1 MPRSLDAYYPPMETL
16 AHRRL
21 KEFAVAFL
29 RERGCLAVATEVR
42 CPISRYRVDVAGYCD
57 SERITNDNGR
67 SVRKRCDPYTIVI
80 ECKQS
85 RSDFLRDNERKD
97 DLLAYRKDLHCIRRS
112 IEEERVKKEEPN
124 LRKSGSALFAEL
136 EEWDFSKSKLPSYR
150 KIIAQLRLLDKKI
163 YGHTKFHLLKQY
175 QLADYLFIAAPRGM
189 IRRCEIP
196 PGWGLL
202 EWPRNWLKDNCNDF
216 TEIALQATIDAPRLN
231 SRDDHRV
238 RLLRNIAVSASF
250 AAMRT
255 KPIHHRTSEPALELW
270 K

>member
-1 MPRSLDAYYPPMETL
+1 METL

-29 RERGCLAVATEVR
+29 RERGCLAVASEVR

-57 SERITNDNGR
+57 SERTTNSIGR
-67 SVRKRCDPYTIVI
+67 SFRKRCDPYTVVI

-97 DLLAYRKDLHCIRRS
+97 DLLTYRKDLHCIRRS
-112 IEEERVKKEEPN
+112 IEETRVKKEEPN

-150 KIIAQLRLLDKKI
+150 KVIAQLRLLDKKI
-163 YGHTKFHLLKQY
+163 YGHTKFHLLNQY

-202 EWPRNWLKDNCNDF
+202 ECPRNWLKDDGGDF
-216 TEIALQATIDAPRLN
+216 TEIALREAIKATRLSAQEN
-231 SRDDHRV
+231 HRV

-250 AAMRT
+250 AAMRSIP
-255 KPIHHRTSEPALELW
+255 KQHGVCEPVLELW
-270 K
+270 GRVIR

>member
-1 MPRSLDAYYPPMETL
+1 METL

-21 KEFAVAFL
+21 KKFALAFL
-29 RERGCLAVATEVR
+29 RERSCLAVAAEVR

-57 SERITNDNGR
+57 SVRTTSDNGR
-67 SVRKRCDPYTIVI
+67 SMRKRCEPYTFVI

-85 RSDFLRDNERKD
+85 RGDFLRDNERKD
-97 DLLAYRKDLHCIRRS
+97 DLIAHRDDLHCIRRS
-112 IEEERVKKEEPN
+112 IEENRVKKEEPN

-136 EEWDFSKSKLPSYR
+136 EEWDFGRSKLPSYR

-163 YGHTKFHLLKQY
+163 YGHTKFHLLNQY
-175 QLADYLFIAAPRGM
+175 KLADHLYIAAPRGM
-189 IRRCEIP
+189 IRKCEIP

-202 EWPRNWLKDNCNDF
+202 ECPRNWLKDDDGDF
-216 TEIALQATIDAPRLN
+216 TEIALRETIGAPKLG
-231 SRDDHRV
+231 SRTDHRV

-255 KPIHHRTSEPALELW
+255 KPKHHRASEPALELW